1 MHINGWL
8 VELNQHVEIEVIEG
22 VFSTITEAKE
32 PNPDYK
38 DICISPPLI
47 DIQVNGFAG
56 YDLNSNDVTTEDVRQ
71 MVKSLRRTG
80 TGFCCPTVVTGSHQR
95 MSKSIQVITTARQD
109 PTISSSIIGI
119 HIEGPYI
126 SPQDGPRGA
135 HPKEHVRQ
143 PNWDEFQ
150 HWQDIAEG
158 QIKIFTLAPETEGA
172 ITLIEKLTESGVVVA
187 IGHTSAEY
195 QQIQDAIQAGAT
207 MSTHLGNGAHA
218 RIRRHPN
225 YIWDQLAAD
234 KLYASFIVD
243 GHHLPPSVVKSMFR
257 AKGLERAILISDA
270 VHLAGLQPGRYQ
282 FGNRDIELTSDQ
294 SVRLYGTDYLAGS
307 AIELVR
313 GVENSVKF
321 AKISLPQALRLA
333 TVQPASVLGL
343 DHQIGSIQAGRN
355 ADYITF
361 QWNKLAHK
369 INMLS
374 TVIDGEIE
382 TNHES
387 ISRT

>member
-1 MHINGWL
+1 MHISGRL
-8 VELNQHVEIEVIEG
+8 IGLNQHVEIEVVEG
-22 VFSTITEAKE
+22 VFSTITEIKE
-32 PNPDYK
+32 NILDPQG
-38 DICISPPLI
+38 ICIAPPLI

-56 YDLNSNDVTTEDVRQ
+56 YDLNSNDVEAADVHQ
-71 MVKSLRRTG
+71 MVKLLWKTG

-95 MSKSIQVITTARQD
+95 MSRSIQAITTALLKD
-109 PTISSSIIGI
+109 DTIRSSIIGI
-119 HIEGPYI
+119 HVEGPYI
-126 SPQDGPRGA
+126 SSQDGPRGA

-150 HWQDIAEG
+150 RWQDIAEG
-158 QIKIFTLAPETEGA
+158 QIKILTLAPETEGA

-218 RIRRHPN
+218 QIRRHPN

-234 KLYASFIVD
+234 ELYASFIVD

-257 AKGLERAILISDA
+257 AKGLERTVLVSDA

-282 FGNRDIELTSDQ
+282 FGDRDIELTSDQ
-294 SVRLYGTDYLAGS
+294 SVRLYGTDYLAGA
-307 AIELVR
+307 AIELAR

-321 AKISLPQALRLA
+321 AKISLDQAFQLA
-333 TVQPASVLGL
+333 TVRPAGVLGL
-343 DHQIGSIQAGRN
+343 ENRIGSIQVGRN

-361 QWNKLAHK
+361 QWDKLESK
-369 INMLS
+369 ISVLS
-374 TVIDGEIE
+374 TVIGGE
-382 TNHES
+382 N
-387 ISRT
+387 RD

>member
-56 YDLNSNDVTTEDVRQ
+56 YDLNSNDVTTEDVHQ
-71 MVKSLRRTG
+71 MVKSLRKTG

-374 TVIDGEIE
+374 TVIDGKIE

>member
-8 VELNQHVEIEVIEG
+8 VGLKQHVEIEMADG
-22 VFSTITEAKE
+22 VFSTITKVKE
-32 PNPDYK
+32 SSLNHQDV
-38 DICISPPLI
+38 CIAPPLI

-56 YDLNSNDVTTEDVRQ
+56 YDLNSDDVKTADVCQ
-71 MVKSLRRTG
+71 MVKSLWKTG
-80 TGFCCPTVVTGSHQR
+80 TGFCCPTVVTGSNQR
-95 MSKSIQVITTARQD
+95 MSKSIQVITAALKD
-109 PTISSSIIGI
+109 PTINRSIIGI
-119 HIEGPYI
+119 HVEGPYI

-150 HWQDIAEG
+150 RWQDIAEG
-158 QIKIFTLAPETEGA
+158 QIKILTLAPETKGA
-172 ITLIEKLTESGVVVA
+172 ITLIEKLRESGVVVA
-187 IGHTSAEY
+187 IGHTGAEH

-218 RIRRHPN
+218 QIRRHPN

-234 KLYASFIVD
+234 ELHASFIVD

-257 AKGLERAILISDA
+257 AKGLERAILVSDA
-270 VHLAGLQPGRYQ
+270 VHLAGLEPGRYQ
-282 FGNRDIELTSDQ
+282 FGSQDIELTSNQ

-307 AIELVR
+307 AIELAR

-321 AKISLPQALRLA
+321 AEISLDQAFRLA
-333 TVQPASVLGL
+333 TVQPAGVLGL
-343 DHQIGSIQAGRN
+343 DNQIGSIQVGRN

-361 QWNKLAHK
+361 QWDKLGYK
-369 INMLS
+369 IKVLS
-374 TVIDGEIE
+374 TVIDGQ
-382 TNHES
+382 N
-387 ISRT
+387 RN